1 MKNAKSTSILTYS
14 FIFFVSLHS
23 LFSFIMSDIANK
35 SIESDILYRLQNGD
49 EEAFTSLFYAYKDK
63 LFAYI
68 YSFTKSTEAAE
79 DIIQDVFMKIWNNR
93 EKLSEIENLNA
104 FLYRIAQNRP
114 IDELRRFSRD
124 TLAMDEM
131 LSDSEDN
138 SEVTT
143 PYEDMIS
150 KEVAKSYREAVNHL
164 PPQQQKVFILHKEQG
179 RPIQEIADEMNISYF
194 TVQSHMKKAI
204 ANMRKYL
211 SDNYPGLFIIIM
223 AYFI

>member
-1 MKNAKSTSILTYS
+1 
-14 FIFFVSLHS
+14 
-23 LFSFIMSDIANK
+23 MSEVANN
-35 SIESDILYRLQNGD
+35 SIESDILYRLQKGD

-68 YSFTKSTEAAE
+68 YSFTKSTEVAE
-79 DIIQDVFMKIWNNR
+79 DIIQDIFMKIWNNR
-93 EKLSEIENLNA
+93 EKLSEIDNLSA
-104 FLYRIAQNRP
+104 FLYRIAQNRA

-124 TLAMDEM
+124 TLAMNEM
-131 LSDSEDN
+131 LGSDGEGAM
-138 SEVTT
+138 VTT
-143 PYEDMIS
+143 PYEEMIS
-150 KEVAKSYREAVNHL
+150 QEVAKSYREAVNHL
-164 PPQQQKVFILHKEQG
+164 PPQQQKVFMMHKEQG

-211 SDNYPGLFIIIM
+211 NDNYPGLLIIIM